1 MSLKYLNDPL
11 QAKQEPSANKRWRSI
26 GLLRM
31 VSIRKR
37 RHLGLVEKLK
47 VLNQVSRLNASQEQ
61 AEQPKVEPRDEPAI
75 TKSIIEPSDH
85 YLELRLAQE
94 PRIGPTVVSESN
106 SSKDSRNVVQER
118 DTKRRKRPRRKQVEN
133 EEACMLRGV
142 YFKNLKWQAAI
153 KVDKKQIHLGTVAS
167 MEEAAHLYD
176 RAAYMCGRE
185 PNFELSKEEKRE
197 LEGIQWEDFLALTRN
212 AIANKKRQK
221 RIDIRTKHRQFEASS
236 PSV

>member
-1 MSLKYLNDPL
+1 MFDFENTIWLF
-11 QAKQEPSANKRWRSI
+11 A
-26 GLLRM
+26 
-31 VSIRKR
+31 
-37 RHLGLVEKLK
+37 EKHK
-47 VLNQVSRLNASQEQ
+47 VLNQIARLNASQNQ
-61 AEQPKVEPRDEPAI
+61 AEQLKAEPGEEPVS
-75 TKSIIEPSDH
+75 TKIIIEPSAH

-94 PRIGPTVVSESN
+94 PRIGPTAVSESN

-118 DTKRRKRPRRKQVEN
+118 DVKRRKRPRRRQVEN

-185 PNFELSKEEKRE
+185 PNFGLSKEEQRE

-221 RIDIRTKHRQFEASS
+221 RMDIRTKQRHFEASS